1 MEDFRFWDFCVS
13 GAGRYIEEL
22 LSELV
27 IADGF
32 AFEKATLAEYGER
45 GVCGA
50 L

>member
-1 MEDFRFWDFCVS
+1 MEDLRFWDFCVS

-22 LSELV
+22 LSEFV
-27 IADGF
+27 IAEGF
-32 AFEKATLAEYGER
+32 AFEKVALVEDGEQ